1 MKIYNLSYLYWHL
14 TKVAKNLGLWGILG
28 FVMVIVSLLI
38 YFTKVVVIEEEL
50 ITSVAELE
58 HQERTKTE
66 LRESIVVP
74 QHTTAQELE
83 AFYAMF
89 PSASSL
95 PKWLGFIDKTAA
107 KQHLVLNRG
116 DYKLLQTQQGRLMR
130 YEIILPVAGKYTQI
144 RHFIASILHQLPAL
158 ALSDIQIKRENA
170 LSPTVEARLVF
181 VLFLQSDTWK

>member
-1 MKIYNLSYLYWHL
+1 M
-14 TKVAKNLGLWGILG
+14 
-28 FVMVIVSLLI
+28 MIVSLLI
-38 YFTKVVVIEEEL
+38 YFTKVVVIEEQL
-50 ITSVAELE
+50 IASVAELE

-66 LRESIVVP
+66 QRESIVVP

-83 AFYAMF
+83 AFYALF
-89 PSASSL
+89 PSATSL
-95 PKWLGFIDKTAA
+95 PKWLGFIDKTAT

-116 DYKLLQTQQGRLMR
+116 DYKLLKTQQGRLMR
-130 YEIILPVAGKYTQI
+130 YEIILPVVGKYTQI